1 MSLATIPITQ
11 IMTKDVKKAK
21 TNDAVLYA
29 LKIMAKHKISSV
41 VVVDE
46 SDKPVGM
53 FTAKDAIRV
62 VSEKRGALRLQL
74 KEVMSSPVISIN
86 TFTSIKMT
94 VTIMA
99 LNNVNHLPVV
109 ENEKLVG
116 IVSEKDIFRFVLQHE
131 GLILEMLS
139 ETAPTVSK
147 EILERFSTQWAGMG
161 GVWPEPR
168 RTSNR

>member
-1 MSLATIPITQ
+1 VSLATIPITQ

-21 TNDAVLYA
+21 VNDAVLYA
-29 LKIMAKHKISSV
+29 LKNMAKHKISSI

-46 SDKPVGM
+46 NNKPVGM
-53 FTAKDAIRV
+53 FTEKDAVRV

-74 KEVMSSPVISIN
+74 KAVMSSPVVSVN

-94 VTIMA
+94 LTIMA
-99 LNNVNHLPVV
+99 LKNINHLPVV

-116 IVSEKDIFRFVLQHE
+116 IVSEKDIFRFVLQYE

-147 EILERFSTQWAGMG
+147 EILERFSLQWAGMG
-161 GVWPEPR
+161 VWPEPHR
-168 RTSNR
+168 VS

>member
-1 MSLATIPITQ
+1 MSLATIPISQ
-11 IMTKDVKKAK
+11 IMTKDVKKAY

-41 VVVDE
+41 VIVDE
-46 SDKPVGM
+46 NNKPVGM

-62 VSEKRGALRLQL
+62 VSEKKGSLRLQL
-74 KEVMSSPVISIN
+74 KAVMSSPIVSIN

-94 VTIMA
+94 LTIMA
-99 LNNVNHLPVV
+99 TKNINHLPVV

-131 GLILEMLS
+131 GLILELLS

-147 EILERFSTQWAGMG
+147 EILERFSTQWAGME
-161 GVWPEPR
+161 VWPEPHR
-168 RTSNR
+168 ASE

>member
-1 MSLATIPITQ
+1 VSLATIPITQ

-21 TNDAVLYA
+21 VNDAVLYA
-29 LKIMAKHKISSV
+29 LKNMTKYKISSI

-46 SDKPVGM
+46 NNKPVGM
-53 FTAKDAIRV
+53 FTEKDAVRV

-74 KEVMSSPVISIN
+74 KAVMSSPAVSVN

-94 VTIMA
+94 LTIMA
-99 LNNVNHLPVV
+99 LKNINHLPVV

-147 EILERFSTQWAGMG
+147 EILERFSLQWAGM

-168 RTSNR
+168 RAS